1 MKEIHQPRIHQPMGE
16 SRRVACSAISISA
29 LVALLVMS
37 CGDGGGGGDDG
48 GADAGDA
55 GDPCTSDGEW
65 YDEHTGLCW
74 QDPPGDSLMIQDE
87 AIAHCDDLVLGGRD
101 DWRLPRIQELIALVR
116 GCGRE

>member
-1 MKEIHQPRIHQPMGE
+1 
-16 SRRVACSAISISA
+16 
-29 LVALLVMS
+29 MS